1 MRCGGAD
8 AGAGDCRVCGC
19 EESEGGGAGCCR
31 VVFAGRMVGTGH
43 KEAGGRSTLPESGW
57 VVIAG
62 DGVRGEN
69 RGSVGKG
76 AGGGSLGGGHLPT

>member
-1 MRCGGAD
+1 MELELRRGGAD

-43 KEAGGRSTLPESGW
+43 KEAGERVGLVRAGGGGRGGNGG
-57 VVIAG
+57 A
-62 DGVRGEN
+62 
-69 RGSVGKG
+69 VGKG